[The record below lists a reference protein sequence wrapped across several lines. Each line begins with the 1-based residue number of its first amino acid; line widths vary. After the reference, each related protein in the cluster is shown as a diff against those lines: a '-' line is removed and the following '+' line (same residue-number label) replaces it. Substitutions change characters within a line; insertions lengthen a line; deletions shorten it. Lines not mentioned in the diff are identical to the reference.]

1 MKRLL
6 LVLLMSSVEMT
17 SFIFSLLG
25 VVFNQKTV
33 GMATKA
39 TLAAFESQS
48 NPSGIA
54 NILNK
59 ILKEDTLKNLQN
71 GKKKFEDYDIPG
83 ADMDSFIKKFNS
95 YEGKEDDLEILQ
107 IHRTFVDKVLPSFE
121 QVNENMNNIENDKK
135 EMFS

>member
-1 MKRLL
+1 
-6 LVLLMSSVEMT
+6 
-17 SFIFSLLG
+17 
-25 VVFNQKTV
+25 
-33 GMATKA
+33 MATKA

-121 QVNENMNNIENDKK
+121 QVKENMNNIENDKK

>member
-1 MKRLL
+1 
-6 LVLLMSSVEMT
+6 
-17 SFIFSLLG
+17 
-25 VVFNQKTV
+25 
-33 GMATKA
+33 MATKA

-107 IHRTFVDKVLPSFE
+107 IHRTFVDKVLASFE
-121 QVNENMNNIENDKK
+121 QVNENTDNENEWKDLFFMQCSFFLLIGSKRC
-135 EMFS
+135 FDQRSFAWTSRTRGGVCR